1 MAINKEKSTTITA
14 LVLDFETGGLDP
26 QKCAA
31 TQLSVHA
38 VRLDTFEVMETYNM
52 YFYPYNYKCLEKPA
66 KKVLKSKYD
75 AEDEKQML
83 YEDRALEYSAITMDM
98 LTSMGVDLKKA
109 CTELIDFIKRNT
121 FNVSR
126 SCKPIVVGQN
136 ILFDLGFLT
145 QILLYTDLWSDFT
158 KIVRGVKDY
167 WGNFQPY
174 YVDTICLSQLAMS
187 HDKSVTSWKLELEAE
202 RLGIDL
208 DDAHDADADV
218 IATREI
224 LRKLTARMR
233 NTDSEQQSGESTMV
247 DNTTEKTRNH
257 FKI

>member
-1 MAINKEKSTTITA
+1 MSPREKSKTITA

-26 QKCAA
+26 QSCAA

-52 YFYPYNYKCLEKPA
+52 YFYPYNYKCLEKPTR
-66 KKVLKSKYD
+66 KVLKSKYD
-75 AEDEKQML
+75 TEEQKQMK
-83 YEDRALEYSAITMDM
+83 YEERALEYSNITMNM
-98 LTSMGVDLKKA
+98 LENLGKDLTDA

-121 FNVSR
+121 FNVSK
-126 SCKPIVVGQN
+126 SDKPILVGQN
-136 ILFDLGFLT
+136 ILFDMGFLT
-145 QILLYTDLWSDFT
+145 QILLYTDLWGEFT

-187 HDKSVTSWKLELEAE
+187 HDKTVTSWKLELEAE
-202 RLGIDL
+202 MLGIDL

-218 IATREI
+218 TATREI
-224 LRKLTARMR
+224 LRVLTARMR
-233 NTDSEQQSGESTMV
+233 NEDSGQQFEGNTMV
-247 DNTTEKTRNH
+247 DNKKEKTREH

>member
-1 MAINKEKSTTITA
+1 MAPKEKSTTITA

-38 VRLDTFEVMETYNM
+38 VRLDTFEVMDTYNM
-52 YFYPYNYKCLEKPA
+52 YFYPYSYKPIEKPVR
-66 KKVLKSKYD
+66 KVLKSKYD
-75 AEDEKQML
+75 TEEEKMMA
-83 YEDRALEYSAITMDM
+83 YEDRALEYSAITLDM
-98 LTSMGVDLKKA
+98 LTTMGVKLNDA
-109 CTELIDFIKRNT
+109 CAELIEFIKRNT
-121 FNVSR
+121 FNVSK
-126 SCKPIVVGQN
+126 SNKPILVGQN
-136 ILFDLGFLT
+136 ILFDMGFLT
-145 QILLYTDLWSDFT
+145 QILLYTDLWGEFT

-174 YVDTICLSQLAMS
+174 YIDTICLSQLALS
-187 HDKSVTSWKLELEAE
+187 HDKTVTSWKLELEAE

-218 IATREI
+218 TATREI
-224 LRKLTARMR
+224 LRVLTARMR
-233 NTDSEQQSGESTMV
+233 FEDSSQEGSARTMV
-247 DNTTEKTRNH
+247 DNKKEKTREH